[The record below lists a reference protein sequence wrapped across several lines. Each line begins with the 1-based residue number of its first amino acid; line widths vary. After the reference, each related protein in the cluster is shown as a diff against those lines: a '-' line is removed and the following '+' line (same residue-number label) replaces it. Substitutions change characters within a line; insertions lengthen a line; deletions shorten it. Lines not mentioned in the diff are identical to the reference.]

1 MIADNN
7 GPTNV
12 NDKMDVSNVND
23 SIGNL
28 HNDNDS
34 TITWDN
40 VVAMEE
46 HLLLDSGTESCKRTF
61 QDVRSN

>member
-1 MIADNN
+1 
-7 GPTNV
+7 
-12 NDKMDVSNVND
+12 MDVSNVND

-34 TITWDN
+34 TITWDD